1 MRLPSEWLRLATSLH
16 SNDAPGAAPRPPP
29 CDRSANLILSSANP
43 GTKWLGIANHL
54 RHQGPR
60 GVPIMLQYYYHYYQ
74 PGRCQY
80 LIELSAIPHNH
91 IIKCARGCQTSPNL
105 RAHLGVAYNAKC
117 HACLGA
123 GIKSLFSN
131 APRMQPPRHLQ
142 LRLLHAVLLASAPN
156 QPNPM
161 KCPPLLHSAGKKR
174 FHNRPQPNRTHPSS
188 LFLSLS
194 WSDAVTFNIIGGHRI
209 PQTTV
214 PHPSCQPMTVSQP
227 RLIVGRHST
236 RLSTSPSPSPAAVP
250 PSPHPPLNSSGNV
263 F

>member
-60 GVPIMLQYYYHYYQ
+60 GVPIMLQYYHHYYQ

-105 RAHLGVAYNAKC
+105 RAYLGVAYNAKC
-117 HACLGA
+117 QACLGA
-123 GIKSLFSN
+123 GMKVPFQQRSANETAAAPPAKATSRRPPSLN
-131 APRMQPPRHLQ
+131 
-142 LRLLHAVLLASAPN
+142 
-156 QPNPM
+156 
-161 KCPPLLHSAGKKR
+161 
-174 FHNRPQPNRTHPSS
+174 
-188 LFLSLS
+188 
-194 WSDAVTFNIIGGHRI
+194 
-209 PQTTV
+209 
-214 PHPSCQPMTVSQP
+214 SQP
-227 RLIVGRHST
+227 TQPHEM
-236 RLSTSPSPSPAAVP
+236 PAP
-250 PSPHPPLNSSGNV
+250 PP
-263 F
+263 